1 MKLFDKRNIVL
12 IMSIFLLLLMVS
24 SVSAADVSEDAVVGN
39 DAAIDTITSTDTDTG
54 SIDDVISA
62 EVSDNPKVDPSDSN
76 ESLSGDIVAD
86 ASSNNDNSNEN
97 SVDDSS
103 QDVLK
108 ASSDDEIISIDI
120 PEIRYSIHVSPSGSD
135 NTGDGTEANPYAT
148 LSEAL
153 RHLTY
158 SGTSTYEIVLHG
170 GTYTGTSAQADIRRA
185 TSAETNFKYLL
196 IRAAD
201 GENVVMDGGNRRQL
215 WSVHSENVVI
225 QGITFV
231 NASGSGA
238 ALEIQRSHV
247 AVDNCTFIHCG
258 GDNAIGGAVHIQGY
272 TTGTWPNQVQHN
284 VTDFN
289 FTNCNFEQCYARV
302 GGCMRTELT
311 SSGVNLI
318 GCNFTNNTATKHG
331 AVTCLYG
338 DGVLIENCMVV
349 NNTASSAAGIQMHTA
364 DSVIKNTTFIGNNA
378 TGTGIGD
385 DYGNGYGGA
394 IGLIYNTTLG
404 ATIDGCTFINN
415 SAAQD
420 GGAINIEGKGANA
433 IIINSNFTNNTAPKG
448 GAIIISG
455 NNSIIDNCTF
465 FNNTANESD
474 GGAVYIDGRDTTLNN
489 VTLANNTAAGNGA
502 GVLIDGTN
510 THITDSTVENNTA
523 GGSGAGLYVD
533 GRNTVIDGCDISNNN
548 ATVNGGGAYL
558 IGSDA
563 TISNSNFTANNAI
576 PNEDNI
582 EEGLGGSVYVAG
594 NNGHI
599 NGCDFTNNTA
609 RNGSAIYVNP
619 ENPSNENYIDNCTL
633 VDNQA
638 WTYWMPIIYNTTHIE
653 SNITGGNNILNAIYN
668 NGPNTSIFINGTNP
682 VLGWENSDNG
692 TITYQDDR
700 EAYQNISVV
709 VYDTHGNVVYNDSA
723 ITGLGGN
730 VTFEL
735 GEHTSDWFFVVMTHE
750 EDTYYKYIVNATGI
764 DIKPNIT
771 ISSVVMYE
779 GNETPQPVF
788 VVIADGSA
796 NAIMLAGNI
805 TVYVKYNG
813 DTLIANGT
821 AKQGYFMFE
830 EEEVFKTMPVG
841 EYELTAVFNYIDKVW
856 DERRQTYT
864 DVPKQVSGTG
874 ELIILPYEWELTK
887 TIVAVNG
894 QPYVEGMEIHVNDN
908 ITFNITVKNNVDAD
922 ITSVKITDLDTVNLT
937 YVSYEGSGWQKVD
950 GANVWTLDN
959 LPANGNSS
967 LMVTFNILNY
977 GNSINV
983 ANASIFSDKYNKSA
997 NATFKVTH
1005 VELGIVK
1012 TANPVEVYVGQE
1024 ITFTIEYINNG
1035 DGTAH
1040 NVTVTDE
1047 IDTDVFKII
1056 SYGDGTL
1063 DGNVITWKVGD
1074 LAPGATGSVSVVV
1087 QALNNGTFNNTAVI
1101 TCNETENKTNNST
1114 TVTVL
1119 PYVSLEIIKESNA
1132 TTAVIGEEID
1142 FTITVINNGLSNA
1155 TNVNVTDILQE
1166 GFAADFSGEKIIPL
1180 IEPGKN
1186 VTFHIIATAAKAG
1199 TWDNTANATCTE
1211 NNTLVEDTVE
1221 GIVVNRLT
1229 ITISVGNYTTTPG
1242 TTVPVEITVV
1252 DQRGNPVPSLTL
1264 TVVVTGPDATDS
1276 LPPHEGKLVFTF
1288 TTDLGADGG
1297 QVTTDSEGKA
1307 TYEYTVPEDATD
1319 GTSYTV
1325 TASSEETD
1333 KYAAAEGTGYVD
1345 VIQYKTTTT
1354 ISDASGKPGETV
1366 TLDVEVTTEDGTPF
1380 NGDVVITCPDGK
1392 KVTVTVKDGKGQFD
1406 WTIPED
1412 AKAGDEYQFTATFE
1426 GNSTYLASSGNGTVT
1441 VEEPEPKPEPPVPVP
1456 EPEPEEPVVTPAK
1469 MLNTGNPL
1477 IALLAAFVL
1486 IGLGLKRREEE

>member
-24 SVSAADVSEDAVVGN
+24 SVSAADVSDDAVVGN
-39 DAAIDTITSTDTDTG
+39 DAAIDTITSTDTDSG

-62 EVSDNPKVDPSDSN
+62 EVSDNPKEDPSDSD

-97 SVDDSS
+97 PVDDSS

-120 PEIRYSIHVSPSGSD
+120 PEIQYSIHVSPSGSD
-135 NTGDGTEANPYAT
+135 ITGNGTEANPYAT

-158 SGTSTYEIVLHG
+158 SSTSTYEIVLHG
-170 GTYTGTSAQADIRRA
+170 GTYTGTSAQADIRRP
-185 TSAETNFKYLL
+185 TTPQQTNFKYLL

-201 GENVVMDGGNRRQL
+201 GENVVMDGGNRRKL
-215 WSVHSENVVI
+215 WSVYSENVVI

-258 GDNAIGGAVHIQGY
+258 GDNAIGGAVHIQRSSG
-272 TTGTWPNQVQHN
+272 QQQN

-302 GGCMRTELT
+302 GGCMRTEST

-338 DGVLIENCMVV
+338 GDVLIENCMVV

-364 DSVIKNTTFIGNNA
+364 DSVIKNTTFIGNKA

-394 IGLIYNTTLG
+394 IGLVYSSDLG

-415 SAAQD
+415 SATQD
-420 GGAINIEGKGANA
+420 GGAINIEGDGANA
-433 IIINSNFTNNTAPKG
+433 VITNCNFTNNIAPKG

-455 NNSIIDNCTF
+455 NDSVIENCTF
-465 FNNTANESD
+465 FNNTANTTD
-474 GGAVYIDGRDTTLNN
+474 GGAIYIDGRDTTINN
-489 VTLANNTAAGNGA
+489 VTLANNTAVGNGA
-502 GVLIDGTN
+502 GVLVNGTN

-558 IGSDA
+558 KGSDA

-582 EEGLGGSVYVAG
+582 DEGLGGSVYVAG

-599 NGCDFTNNTA
+599 TDCDFTNNTA

-619 ENPSNENYIDNCTL
+619 VNPDNENFIDNCNF

-682 VLGWENSDNG
+682 VLGWENYNG
-692 TITYQDDR
+692 TNVYQDDR
-700 EAYQNISVV
+700 EAYQNVSVV
-709 VYDTHGNVVYNDSA
+709 VYDTYGNVVYNQSA

-730 VTFEL
+730 VTFKL
-735 GEHTSDWFFVVMTHE
+735 GTNTSDWFFVVMTHH

-771 ISSVVMYE
+771 ISSVIMYE

-821 AKQGYFMFE
+821 AKQGYFMFK

-841 EYELTAVFNYIDKVW
+841 EYELTAVFNYIDKEW
-856 DERRQTYT
+856 DESRQTYI

-874 ELIILPYEWELTK
+874 ELIILPYNWTLTK
-887 TIVAVNG
+887 EIAAVNG

-908 ITFNITVKNNVDAD
+908 ITFNITVTNNVDAD

-1012 TANPVEVYVGQE
+1012 TADPTEVYVGQNV
-1024 ITFTIEYINNG
+1024 TFTIVVTNNG
-1035 DGTAH
+1035 DGIAH
-1040 NVTVTDE
+1040 NV
-1047 IDTDVFKII
+1047 
-1056 SYGDGTL
+1056 
-1063 DGNVITWKVGD
+1063 VITDKLNTTVFDYLDSDNNGQWD
-1074 LAPGATGSVSVVV
+1074 GSV
-1087 QALNNGTFNNTAVI
+1087 
-1101 TCNETENKTNNST
+1101 
-1114 TVTVL
+1114 VT
-1119 PYVSLEIIKESNA
+1119 
-1132 TTAVIGEEID
+1132 
-1142 FTITVINNGLSNA
+1142 
-1155 TNVNVTDILQE
+1155 
-1166 GFAADFSGEKIIPL
+1166 
-1180 IEPGKN
+1180 
-1186 VTFHIIATAAKAG
+1186 
-1199 TWDNTANATCTE
+1199 W
-1211 NNTLVEDTVE
+1211 
-1221 GIVVNRLT
+1221 
-1229 ITISVGNYTTTPG
+1229 
-1242 TTVPVEITVV
+1242 
-1252 DQRGNPVPSLTL
+1252 
-1264 TVVVTGPDATDS
+1264 
-1276 LPPHEGKLVFTF
+1276 
-1288 TTDLGADGG
+1288 
-1297 QVTTDSEGKA
+1297 
-1307 TYEYTVPEDATD
+1307 
-1319 GTSYTV
+1319 
-1325 TASSEETD
+1325 
-1333 KYAAAEGTGYVD
+1333 
-1345 VIQYKTTTT
+1345 
-1354 ISDASGKPGETV
+1354 
-1366 TLDVEVTTEDGTPF
+1366 
-1380 NGDVVITCPDGK
+1380 
-1392 KVTVTVKDGKGQFD
+1392 
-1406 WTIPED
+1406 
-1412 AKAGDEYQFTATFE
+1412 
-1426 GNSTYLASSGNGTVT
+1426 
-1441 VEEPEPKPEPPVPVP
+1441 
-1456 EPEPEEPVVTPAK
+1456 
-1469 MLNTGNPL
+1469 
-1477 IALLAAFVL
+1477 
-1486 IGLGLKRREEE
+1486 